1 MRYKVAG
8 REVVVWG
15 RRVPVRRRHDKRYI
29 FTDEFLVRDVCI
41 ILLHPNGRLDR
52 TRQGR
57 VLHHFT
63 ELVDIV
69 CTVITM
75 FCPDIQKII
84 EPTVMLGIFLSIVGC
99 GIAQQFDD
107 IRLTR
112 ATQSRKSRCGV

>member
-15 RRVPVRRRHDKRYI
+15 GRVPVRRRHDKRYI
-29 FTDEFLVRDVCI
+29 FTDELLVRNVCI

-52 TRQGR
+52 PGQGR
-57 VLHHFT
+57 VLHHFA

-69 CTVITM
+69 CTVVTM
-75 FCPDIQKII
+75 FFPDVQKVI
-84 EPTVMLGIFLSIVGC
+84 ESTVMLGILLSIVGC
-99 GIAQQFDD
+99 RVTQQFDD

-112 ATQSRKSRCGV
+112 AGQSRKSRRGV

>member
-15 RRVPVRRRHDKRYI
+15 GRVPVRRRHDKRYI
-29 FTDEFLVRDVCI
+29 FTDELLVRNVCI

-52 TRQGR
+52 TGQGR
-57 VLHHFT
+57 VLHDFA

-69 CTVITM
+69 CTVVTM
-75 FCPDIQKII
+75 FFPDVQKVI
-84 EPTVMLGIFLSIVGC
+84 ESTVMLGILLSIVGC
-99 GIAQQFDD
+99 RVTQQFDD

-112 ATQSRKSRCGV
+112 AGQSRKSRRGV

>member
-15 RRVPVRRRHDKRYI
+15 GRVPVRRRHDKRYI
-29 FTDEFLVRDVCI
+29 FTDELLVRNVCI

-52 TRQGR
+52 TGQGR
-57 VLHHFT
+57 VLHHFA

-69 CTVITM
+69 CTVVTM
-75 FCPDIQKII
+75 FFPDVQKVI
-84 EPTVMLGIFLSIVGC
+84 ESTVMLGILLSIVGC
-99 GIAQQFDD
+99 RVTQQFDD

-112 ATQSRKSRCGV
+112 AGQSRKSRRGV

>member
-15 RRVPVRRRHDKRYI
+15 GRVPVRRRHDKRYI
-29 FTDEFLVRDVCI
+29 FTNKLLVRDVCI

-52 TRQGR
+52 TGQGR
-57 VLHHFT
+57 VLHHFA

-69 CTVITM
+69 CTVVTM
-75 FCPDIQKII
+75 FFPDVQKVI
-84 EPTVMLGIFLSIVGC
+84 ESTVMLGILLSIVGC
-99 GIAQQFDD
+99 RVTQQFDD

-112 ATQSRKSRCGV
+112 AAQSRKRRRGV